1 MPDRENAGVAGFLRS
16 HLRPGMVVLDIGAN
30 VGDVAAVI
38 ADCVSPTGR
47 VVAFEAS
54 PDNAERL
61 RVRFRYVPHVEIRH
75 AAVTDQQGTMTL
87 HLDAKSS
94 KRHSLFEAAV
104 SVRGETITV
113 PAVTLGAVAGELAR
127 VDFIKIDAQ
136 GAEGRILAGG
146 RRLLERDKP
155 VVLFELW
162 PRGMAA
168 AGTSPSDL
176 FALLDGLGYR
186 SVRLS
191 VKGQQKSRGSIDR
204 FLSDATK
211 WASANVIAWPPQRRP
226 GLLARLRRR
235 LKSAK

>member
-1 MPDRENAGVAGFLRS
+1 MVA
-16 HLRPGMVVLDIGAN
+16 LDIGAN
-30 VGDVAAVI
+30 IGDVAAVI
-38 ADCVSPTGR
+38 ADCVGPSGR

-61 RVRFRYVPHVEIRH
+61 RGRFVEMPQVEVRH

-104 SVRGETITV
+104 SVRGTTV
-113 PAVTLGAVAGELAR
+113 DVPTVTLGVIADELAR

-136 GAEGRILAGG
+136 GAEARILAGG
-146 RRLLERDKP
+146 KKLLARDYP

-162 PRGMAA
+162 PRGMTA
-168 AGTSPSDL
+168 AGTSPSEL
-176 FALLDGLGYR
+176 FALLDELGYR

-204 FLSDATK
+204 FLADATK
-211 WASANVIAWPPQRRP
+211 WASTNVIAWPPP
-226 GLLARLRRR
+226 PPSGLFARLKGALR
-235 LKSAK
+235 